1 MAKLSPFYKKIIFL
15 LGIVLIALIYSGL
28 RFANSYKLK
37 EGATNHSS
45 GDPAHDHLTQ
55 LTDQLTKTTDSTLEP
70 TGLYVGD
77 VQLMRDKT
85 GTSLGQEIE
94 TSSSGERTAAGVE
107 VGGGGV

>member
-55 LTDQLTKTTDSTLEP
+55 LTDTTDSTLEP
-70 TGLYVGD
+70 TGLYLGN

>member
-37 EGATNHSS
+37 EGAENHTN
-45 GDPAHDHLTQ
+45 DPAHDHLTQ
-55 LTDQLTKTTDSTLEP
+55 LTETTDSTLEP
-70 TGLYVGD
+70 TGLYLGN
-77 VQLMRDKT
+77 VQLMRDQT

-94 TSSSGERTAAGVE
+94 TSSSGDRTAAGVE

>member
-1 MAKLSPFYKKIIFL
+1 MAKLSQFYKKIIFL

-37 EGATNHSS
+37 EGNQNHTT

-55 LTDQLTKTTDSTLEP
+55 LTETSDPNLEP
-70 TGLYVGD
+70 TGLYLGD
-77 VQLMRDKT
+77 VQLMRDQT

-94 TSSSGERTAAGVE
+94 SSSPGGRTAAGVE

>member
-37 EGATNHSS
+37 EGNTNHDS
-45 GDPAHDHLTQ
+45 GDPAHDHLTK
-55 LTDQLTKTTDSTLEP
+55 LTETTDSSNLEE
-70 TGLYVGD
+70 TGLYLGD

-94 TSSSGERTAAGVE
+94 SSSSGERTAAGVE

>member
-37 EGATNHSS
+37 EGAQNHTN
-45 GDPAHDHLTQ
+45 DPVHDHLTK
-55 LTDQLTKTTDSTLEP
+55 LTDTSDSSNLEP

>member
-37 EGATNHSS
+37 EGNTNHTEHAA
-45 GDPAHDHLTQ
+45 AHDHLTK
-55 LTDQLTKTTDSTLEP
+55 LTDTSDSTLEP

-94 TSSSGERTAAGVE
+94 SSSSGERTAAGVE

>member
-37 EGATNHSS
+37 EGATNHDSS
-45 GDPAHDHLTQ
+45 DPLHDHLNK
-55 LTDQLTKTTDSTLEP
+55 LTDTTDSTLEP

>member
-37 EGATNHSS
+37 EGNQNHIEHAA
-45 GDPAHDHLTQ
+45 AHDHLTK
-55 LTDQLTKTTDSTLEP
+55 LTETTDSSSLEE
-70 TGLYVGD
+70 TGLYLGD

-94 TSSSGERTAAGVE
+94 SSSSGERTAAGVE

>member
-45 GDPAHDHLTQ
+45 GDPAHDHLTK
-55 LTDQLTKTTDSTLEP
+55 LTDTTDSTLEP
-70 TGLYVGD
+70 TGLYLCD
-77 VQLMRDKT
+77 VQLMRNKT

-94 TSSSGERTAAGVE
+94 SSSSGERTAAGVE

>member
-45 GDPAHDHLTQ
+45 GDPAHDHLTK
-55 LTDQLTKTTDSTLEP
+55 LTLTTDSTLKP
-70 TGLYVGD
+70 TGLYLGD
-77 VQLMRDKT
+77 VQLMRNKT

-94 TSSSGERTAAGVE
+94 SSSSGERTAAGVE

>member
-45 GDPAHDHLTQ
+45 GDPAHDHLTK
-55 LTDQLTKTTDSTLEP
+55 LTDTTDSTLEP
-70 TGLYVGD
+70 TGLYLGD
-77 VQLMRDKT
+77 VQLMRNKT

-94 TSSSGERTAAGVE
+94 SSSSGERTAAGVE

>member
-37 EGATNHSS
+37 EGAENHTN
-45 GDPAHDHLTQ
+45 DPAHDHLTQ
-55 LTDQLTKTTDSTLEP
+55 LTETTDSTLEP
-70 TGLYVGD
+70 TGLYLGN
-77 VQLMRDKT
+77 VQLMRDQT

-94 TSSSGERTAAGVE
+94 TSSSGDRAAAGVE